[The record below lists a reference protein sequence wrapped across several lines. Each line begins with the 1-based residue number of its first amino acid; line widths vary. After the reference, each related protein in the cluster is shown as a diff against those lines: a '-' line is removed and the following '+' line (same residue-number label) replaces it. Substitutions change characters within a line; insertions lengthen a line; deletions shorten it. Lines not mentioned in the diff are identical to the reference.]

1 MKTIF
6 KVLPFVVMITFM
18 SCEKEKDSGVNAIT
32 EDEAADMVAMA
43 LAENSAGATSVVE
56 TTTTTTD
63 KVVNEE
69 PLTSE
74 SGLTLKSTSVCGF
87 SHDTTYSFQNKS
99 GMAITF
105 DYSFSYSYNL
115 TCNQFNMPESMS
127 ASYTYS
133 GLFDAPRLESNN
145 TGSGALTISGLE
157 LSVTTYTVEGSFMQD
172 GSFQSKVRNQNSSN
186 SNIEINFIDLVI
198 NKGTY
203 KIEGGTASAVLEG
216 TVPQEGSF
224 KYSCSI
230 TFNGDDTA
238 IVVINDSTY
247 LIDLENGEI
256 IE

>member
-1 MKTIF
+1 MVI
-6 KVLPFVVMITFM
+6 FM
-18 SCEKEKDSGVNAIT
+18 SCEKENESGTNAIT
-32 EDEAADMVAMA
+32 EEEAADMVAMA

-69 PLTSE
+69 PLASE
-74 SGLTLKSTSVCGF
+74 SGSACGF
-87 SHDTTYSFQNKS
+87 SHDTTYSVQNKS

-105 DYSFSYSYNL
+105 DYSFTYSYNL
-115 TCNQFNMPESMS
+115 SCNQYNMPESMS
-127 ASYTYS
+127 ASYTYN
-133 GLFDAPRLESNN
+133 GLFDAPRLGSNN
-145 TGSGALTISGLE
+145 TGSGALSISGLE
-157 LSVTTYTVEGSFMQD
+157 ISTTTYTVEGSFMQA
-172 GSFQSKVRNQNSSN
+172 GSFQSKVRNKNASN
-186 SNIEINFIDLVI
+186 SDIEINFIGLMI

-216 TVPQEGSF
+216 TVPQNGSF
-224 KYSCSI
+224 KYSCAI

-238 IVVINDSTY
+238 TVEINDTTY